1 MGYSFRQCVIS
12 LRQVGEPRPCRNLSD
27 GESESLRPV
36 LPAVF
41 QGIRIGVGH
50 IGCRPVRVEGQE
62 EFFFKRIPEVL
73 RERIFMNEAADVHV
87 VPN

>member
-1 MGYSFRQCVIS
+1 
-12 LRQVGEPRPCRNLSD
+12 
-27 GESESLRPV
+27 
-36 LPAVF
+36 VF